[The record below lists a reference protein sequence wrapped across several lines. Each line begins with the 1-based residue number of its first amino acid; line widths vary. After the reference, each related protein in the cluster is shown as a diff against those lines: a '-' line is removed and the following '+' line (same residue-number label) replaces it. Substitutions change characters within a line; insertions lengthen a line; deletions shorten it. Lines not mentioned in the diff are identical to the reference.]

1 MEVIRGDVFFAE
13 LDPVIGSEQGG
24 TRPVVVIQNDIG
36 NKFSPTIVA
45 AITSKDN
52 KHSLPTHVRVQA
64 SNGGL
69 FLNSVVMLE
78 QIRTI
83 DKTRLRSKIGHLDED
98 IMQKIEDAM
107 QISLG
112 IKNIKEKNDEH

>member
-24 TRPVVVIQNDIG
+24 TRPVVVIQNDTG

-52 KHSLPTHVRVQA
+52 KHSLPTHERVQA
-64 SNGGL
+64 NNGGL

-83 DKTRLRSKIGHLDED
+83 DKARLRSKIGHLDEET
-98 IMQKIEDAM
+98 MLKIEEAM

-112 IKNIKEKNDEH
+112 IKT